1 MMVAYAK
8 MGDTEKML
16 ETGEQSLALCK
27 ASNQKGGRGE
37 LASLVNLG
45 NSYKQVS
52 QYQKALTLFQEA
64 AALGK
69 LIKDKGS
76 EGKAYH
82 GIAATHSAMKN
93 FDKAVEYYEMLP
105 VAADGR
111 FALARLPDE
120 PRKLTPQQRDPSTT
134 PGSPVGG

>member
-52 QYQKALTLFQEA
+52 QYQKALNMF
-64 AALGK
+64 GK
-69 LIKDKGS
+69 RS
-76 EGKAYH
+76 EGK
-82 GIAATHSAMKN
+82 
-93 FDKAVEYYEMLP
+93 EY
-105 VAADGR
+105 
-111 FALARLPDE
+111 RLGDE
-120 PRKLTPQQRDPSTT
+120 KL
-134 PGSPVGG
+134 

>member
-27 ASNQKGGRGE
+27 ASNQKGGE

-52 QYQKALTLFQEA
+52 QYQKALNMF
-64 AALGK
+64 GK
-69 LIKDKGS
+69 RS
-76 EGKAYH
+76 EGK
-82 GIAATHSAMKN
+82 
-93 FDKAVEYYEMLP
+93 EY
-105 VAADGR
+105 
-111 FALARLPDE
+111 RLGDE
-120 PRKLTPQQRDPSTT
+120 KL
-134 PGSPVGG
+134 